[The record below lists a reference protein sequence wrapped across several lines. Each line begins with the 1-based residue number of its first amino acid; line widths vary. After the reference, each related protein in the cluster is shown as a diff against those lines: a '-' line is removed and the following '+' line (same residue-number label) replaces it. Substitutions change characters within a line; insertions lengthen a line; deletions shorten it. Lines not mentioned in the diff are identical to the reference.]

1 MILSPFSHRDT
12 LPVVNLD
19 LSSIRNA
26 IKNGPCRL
34 PPLPPSAQAFL
45 GCQPEQ
51 PQLWVVNHLHELERL
66 SDSFK
71 TLCPEKN
78 ILLLPP
84 NDPGDME
91 RQGERLKTLQF
102 LSLGRDGCPSRPPVD
117 GTEHKRRS
125 ETEHPAFILLTT
137 SQCLEETFP
146 DIGKPQVLA
155 LGSECPPE
163 LFFQELEKM
172 GYELEPEVYE
182 KGVAARRGG
191 IIDVWPPTEEYPVRI
206 EFFGD
211 EIDSLRTF
219 DIATQ
224 RSVEKISSIKILP
237 LNAVGETTLEELL
250 PANTLRIIVGQAS
263 PAAESLCSTRSR
275 IREAR
280 PTNTIEIGHVT
291 TDVLDIDLAPYDT
304 HLKPVSENHPA
315 EAAETQRKLFF
326 QTVEKMSSNGWK
338 IDIYME
344 TEGSAERLKEAYL
357 GPSRPFMV
365 NLHGEPRRPGA
376 ERPALH
382 VRVGLIHGSFI
393 RKKTKHL
400 VLTEADIYGY
410 AAKTA
415 HARKKG
421 KAVQT
426 KGERVA
432 EWRDIQPGELVVHAD
447 HGIGKY
453 MGVMEIEMAGR
464 RQEMLLLEY
473 AEGARIY
480 LPTGQTHLLTRYV
493 GMGNTAPALHSLKGK
508 RWQNDRA
515 SAEEAIEDLAAR
527 LLETQAARKLK
538 KGRACGPDTH
548 LQTEFDNSFPYM
560 ETADQLAAIQAVKN
574 DLESALPADRL
585 ICGDAGYGKTEVVLR
600 AAFKMVM
607 EGRQVAVL
615 VPTTILAQQH
625 FDTFTERMAA
635 FPVCVEM
642 LSRFRTKTEQNT
654 TIQRLRDGK
663 VNIVIGT
670 HRLVSKDV
678 QFADLGLVVID
689 EEQRFGVRAKEHLKQ
704 LRKEVDVLTLS
715 ATPIPRTLY
724 MGLTGARD
732 MSTITTPPQER
743 QPVETIVLEDHDDII
758 QSAIEHELA
767 REGQVFVLHNRVQTI
782 HKMTQRIATLAP
794 EARVETAHGQ
804 MSEKQLSDI
813 MHRFVRGSFD
823 VLVCT
828 TIVENGV
835 DIPNCNTILVDRAD
849 RFGLA
854 DLYQL
859 RGRVGRAR
867 RKAYAF
873 LLIPPHGV
881 LTDDARQRIE
891 ALKKYTGHGTGL
903 RIAMRDLEIRGAG
916 NLLGARQSGHI
927 AAIGFDLYCQLL
939 KRSVARLQG
948 RKVPPLIDT
957 AVDLDFLE
965 RSPAAAEA
973 GETPASGNGAYIP
986 YSYVDDENLRVQLY
1000 GRIASLA
1007 KESEVRELKKEF
1019 ADRFGKLPAPMR
1031 NLFEIARIRIAAAY
1045 AAVKTV
1051 RVNDGR
1057 IMLIRNNEPIMV
1069 NGRYPRLTARTA
1081 PSRLREILQLIKD
1094 IRTVK

>member
-1 MILSPFSHRDT
+1 MNSEQSALIQT
-12 LPVVNLD
+12 
-19 LSSIRNA
+19 A
-26 IKNGPCRL
+26 KNGPCRL
-34 PPLPPSAQAFL
+34 PPLPPAAQAFL
-45 GCQPEQ
+45 GAQLEQ
-51 PQLWVVNHLHELERL
+51 PQLWIVDHFQTLEKL
-66 SDSFK
+66 SDSFR
-71 TLCPEKN
+71 TLCPQKN

-84 NDPGDME
+84 DDPGDME
-91 RQGERLKTLQF
+91 LQGERLKTLRF
-102 LSLGRDGCPSRPPVD
+102 LAGGTPAIRTAGVPPAPNAPFVV
-117 GTEHKRRS
+117 
-125 ETEHPAFILLTT
+125 LTT
-137 SQCLEETFP
+137 FQTLEEKLPNLGKSTILQIGDTMEP
-146 DIGKPQVLA
+146 D
-155 LGSECPPE
+155 E
-163 LFFQELEKM
+163 FFQSLEKQ
-172 GYELEPEVYE
+172 GYTLEAEVYE
-182 KGVAARRGG
+182 KGIAARRGG
-191 IIDVWPPTEEYPVRI
+191 IIDLWPPTEEHPVRI

-219 DIATQ
+219 DILTQ
-224 RSVEKISSIKILP
+224 RSIEKIDALEVPP

-250 PANTLRIIVGQAS
+250 PENTLRVFSNVDAMPPSRCGQWERGAQAIT
-263 PAAESLCSTRSR
+263 PAKTAY
-275 IREAR
+275 
-280 PTNTIEIGHVT
+280 TIEIGCVT
-291 TDVLDIDLAPYDT
+291 TDVLDIDLAPYET
-304 HLKPVSENHPA
+304 NLKPVSESHPA
-315 EAAETQRKLFF
+315 ENAEKQRKLFNH
-326 QTVEKMSSNGWK
+326 TLESMVKNGWTV
-338 IDIYME
+338 DIYME
-344 TEGSAERLKEAYL
+344 TEGSAERLREAYFP
-357 GPSRPFMV
+357 PSTSHNFSSEAF
-365 NLHGEPRRPGA
+365 GEGRIPQI
-376 ERPALH
+376 H
-382 VRVGLIHGSFI
+382 TGLLHGSFI
-393 RKKTKHL
+393 CKENKYL
-400 VLTEADIYGY
+400 LITEADLYGY
-410 AAKTA
+410 SAKTA

-421 KAVQT
+421 KAVQAQ
-426 KGERVA
+426 GERVA
-432 EWRDIQPGELVVHAD
+432 EWNDIQPGELVVHAD
-447 HGIGKY
+447 HGIGRY
-453 MGVMEIEMAGR
+453 MGVMEIDMAGR
-464 RQEMLLLEY
+464 KQEMLLLEY

-493 GMGNTAPALHSLKGK
+493 GMGKASPSLHSLKGK

-515 SAEEAIEDLAAR
+515 SAQEAIEDLAAR

-548 LQTEFDNSFPYM
+548 LQAEFDNSFPYM
-560 ETADQLAAIQAVKN
+560 ETADQLSAIQAVKE
-574 DLESALPADRL
+574 DLEDPLPADRL
-585 ICGDAGYGKTEVVLR
+585 ICGDAGYGKTEVAMR

-642 LSRFRTKTEQNT
+642 LSRFRTKAEQNA
-654 TIQRLRDGK
+654 TIARLREGA

-678 QFADLGLVVID
+678 HFAELGLVVID

-743 QPVETIVLEDHDDII
+743 QPVETIVLEEHDDII
-758 QSAIEHELA
+758 QGAIEHELA
-767 REGQVFVLHNRVQTI
+767 RDGQVFFLHNRVQTI
-782 HKMTQRIATLAP
+782 HKVAQKIENLVP
-794 EARVETAHGQ
+794 EARVEYAHGQ

-813 MHRFVRGSFD
+813 MHRFVRGLFD

-891 ALKKYTGHGTGL
+891 ALKKYTGHGTGF

-916 NLLGARQSGHI
+916 NLLGAQQSGHI

-948 RKVPPLIDT
+948 KKVPPLIDA

-965 RSPAAAEA
+965 RSPRA
-973 GETPASGNGAYIP
+973 GETPAVRDCIAGVPPAQENGAYIP
-986 YSYVDDENLRVQLY
+986 YSYVDDENLRVKLY
-1000 GRIASLA
+1000 GRISSLA
-1007 KESEVRELKKEF
+1007 KETEVQQLRREF
-1019 ADRFGKLPAPMR
+1019 ADRFGKLPPAVR

-1045 AAVKTV
+1045 ADVKTV
-1051 RVNDGR
+1051 RVNEER

-1069 NGRYPRLTARTA
+1069 NGRYPRLTTDTT
-1081 PSRLREILQLIKD
+1081 SRRLKEILALLKGVQ
-1094 IRTVK
+1094 TTSPHY

>member
-1 MILSPFSHRDT
+1 MS
-12 LPVVNLD
+12 LD
-19 LSSIRNA
+19 LTSIHAA
-26 IKNGPCRL
+26 IQQGNCRL
-34 PPLPPSAQAFL
+34 PALPPSALAFL
-45 GCQPEQ
+45 GCQLDQ
-51 PQLWVVNHLHELERL
+51 SQLWVADHFQTMEKLA
-66 SDSFK
+66 DSFK
-71 TLCPEKN
+71 TLCPLKN
-78 ILLLPP
+78 ILVLPP
-84 NDPGDME
+84 NDAGDMDL
-91 RQGERLKTLQF
+91 QGERMKTLSF
-102 LSLGRDGCPSRPPVD
+102 LQRGGPSAEL
-117 GTEHKRRS
+117 GTED
-125 ETEHPAFILLTT
+125 PASAFVILTT
-137 SQCLEETFP
+137 FQTLENKFP
-146 DIGKPQVLA
+146 NLGKPHVLNIGDSVSPDA
-155 LGSECPPE
+155 
-163 LFFQELEKM
+163 FFQTLEKA

-191 IIDVWPPTEEYPVRI
+191 IIDLWPPTLEHPVRI

-219 DIATQ
+219 DILTQ
-224 RSVEKISSIKILP
+224 RSIDKISSLDILP
-237 LNAVGETTLEELL
+237 LNAAGETTLDELL
-250 PANTLRIIVGQAS
+250 PENTLRIGCGIAEEGFDIQVG
-263 PAAESLCSTRSR
+263 C
-275 IREAR
+275 
-280 PTNTIEIGHVT
+280 VT
-291 TDVLDIDLAPYDT
+291 TDVQKIDLAPYET
-304 HLKPVSENHPA
+304 NLKPVSDKHPA
-315 EAAETQRKLFF
+315 EAAERQRQRFNHTLKGM
-326 QTVEKMSSNGWK
+326 VSEGWT

-344 TEGSAERLKEAYL
+344 TEGSAERLREAYFSP
-357 GPSRPFMV
+357 PSAHIPQI
-365 NLHGEPRRPGA
+365 HT
-376 ERPALH
+376 
-382 VRVGLIHGSFI
+382 GLLHGSFVCKENNYLLI
-393 RKKTKHL
+393 
-400 VLTEADIYGY
+400 TEADLYGY

-415 HARKKG
+415 HARKTG
-421 KAVQT
+421 AAQRT
-426 KGERVA
+426 PAGERVA
-432 EWRDIQPGELVVHAD
+432 EWSDIQPGELVVHAD

-464 RQEMLLLEY
+464 KQEMLLLQY

-493 GMGNTAPALHSLKGK
+493 GMGNAAPSLHSLKGK

-515 SAEEAIEDLAAR
+515 SAEAAIEDLAAR
-527 LLETQAARKLK
+527 LLETQAARALK
-538 KGRACGPDTH
+538 KGRACGADTH
-548 LQTEFDNSFPYM
+548 LQSEFENSFPYM
-560 ETADQLAAIQAVKN
+560 ETADQLSAIQEVKE

-585 ICGDAGYGKTEVVLR
+585 ICGDAGYGKTEVAMR

-642 LSRFRTKTEQNT
+642 LSRFRTRAEQNA
-654 TIQRLRDGK
+654 TIARLREGQ

-743 QPVETIVLEDHDDII
+743 QPVETIVLEQHDEII
-758 QSAIEHELA
+758 QGAIEHELA
-767 REGQVFVLHNRVQTI
+767 REGQVFYLHNRVQSI
-782 HKMTQRIATLAP
+782 HKVAQRIESLVP
-794 EARVETAHGQ
+794 EARVEYAHGQ

-813 MHRFVRGSFD
+813 MHRFVRGLFD

-873 LLIPPHGV
+873 LLLPPHGV

-891 ALKKYTGHGTGL
+891 ALKKYTGHGTGF

-916 NLLGARQSGHI
+916 NLLGAQQSGHI

-948 RKVPPLIDT
+948 KKVPPLID
-957 AVDLDFLE
+957 ASVDLDFLE
-965 RSPAAAEA
+965 RSPASGEQTDAAF
-973 GETPASGNGAYIP
+973 IP
-986 YSYVDDENLRVQLY
+986 YSYVDDETLRVKLY
-1000 GRIASLA
+1000 GRISSLA
-1007 KESEVRELKKEF
+1007 TETEVRELTKEF
-1019 ADRFGKLPAPMR
+1019 ADRFGKLPPPMR

-1045 AAVKTV
+1045 AGVKTI
-1051 RVNDGR
+1051 RVNEDR
-1057 IMLIRNNEPIMV
+1057 ILLIRRGDPIMPD
-1069 NGRYPRLTARTA
+1069 GRYPRLSALTASA
-1081 PSRLREILQLIKD
+1081 RLKEILEL
-1094 IRTVK
+1094 VKQFKL

>member
-1 MILSPFSHRDT
+1 ML
-12 LPVVNLD
+12 LD
-19 LSSIRNA
+19 LTA
-26 IKNGPCRL
+26 IQTALTNGTCRL
-34 PPLPPSAQAFL
+34 PALPPSAQAFL
-45 GCQPEQ
+45 GCTLLKSSPQ
-51 PQLWVVNHLHELERL
+51 PQLWVV
-66 SDSFK
+66 DSFQA
-71 TLCPEKN
+71 LEKLADSFRTFFGSRKKK
-78 ILLLPP
+78 LLIFQGLET
-84 NDPGDME
+84 GDME
-91 RQGERLKTLQF
+91 LTGESLRSLQF
-102 LSLGRDGCPSRPPVD
+102 LASNP
-117 GTEHKRRS
+117 TEPFVVI
-125 ETEHPAFILLTT
+125 TLF
-137 SQCLEETFP
+137 QCLERKVP
-146 DIGKPQVLA
+146 KLGKPNTLSA
-155 LGSECPPE
+155 GSTCSPDT
-163 LFFQELEKM
+163 FFQELEKM

-191 IIDVWPPTEEYPVRI
+191 IIDLWPPTREHPVRI

-211 EIDSLRTF
+211 EVDSLRTF
-219 DIATQ
+219 DILTQ
-224 RSVEKISSIKILP
+224 RSIKKITSLEILP
-237 LNAVGETTLEELL
+237 LNAEGETTLEKLL
-250 PANTLRIIVGQAS
+250 PEHTLRVFSNLHENAAVAS
-263 PAAESLCSTRSR
+263 S
-275 IREAR
+275 
-280 PTNTIEIGHVT
+280 IEIGCVT
-291 TDVLDIDLAPYDT
+291 TDVVDIDLSAYET
-304 HLKPVSENHPA
+304 NLKPVSDKHPA
-315 EAAETQRKLFF
+315 EAAERQRQRFNHTL
-326 QTVEKMSSNGWK
+326 TGMVSEGWT

-344 TEGSAERLKEAYL
+344 TEGSAERLREAYFS
-357 GPSRPFMV
+357 P
-365 NLHGEPRRPGA
+365 
-376 ERPALH
+376 PASH
-382 VRVGLIHGSFI
+382 VPQIHTGLLHGSFI
-393 RKKTKHL
+393 RKEHKYL
-400 VLTEADIYGY
+400 LITEADLYGY

-421 KAVQT
+421 KAAAVR

-432 EWRDIQPGELVVHAD
+432 EWSDIQPGELVVHAD

-464 RQEMLLLEY
+464 KQEMLLLEY

-493 GMGNTAPALHSLKGK
+493 GMGNASPALHSLKGK
-508 RWQNDRA
+508 RWQNDRL
-515 SAEEAIEDLAAR
+515 SAEAAIEDLAAR
-527 LLETQAARKLK
+527 LLETQAARALK
-538 KGRACGPDTH
+538 KGRACRADTH
-548 LQTEFDNSFPYM
+548 LQREFENSFPYM
-560 ETADQLAAIQAVKN
+560 ETADQLSAIQAVKA

-585 ICGDAGYGKTEVVLR
+585 ICGDAGYGKTEVAMR

-642 LSRFRTKTEQNT
+642 LSRFRTKAEQNA
-654 TIQRLRDGK
+654 TIARLRENR

-743 QPVETIVLEDHDDII
+743 QPVETIVLEEHDDII
-758 QSAIEHELA
+758 QGAIEHELA
-767 REGQVFVLHNRVQTI
+767 RDGQVFYLHNRVQTI
-782 HKMTQRIATLAP
+782 HKIAQKIEGLVP
-794 EARVETAHGQ
+794 EARVEYAHGQ
-804 MSEKQLSDI
+804 MSENQLSDI
-813 MHRFVRGSFD
+813 MHRFVRGLFD

-891 ALKKYTGHGTGL
+891 ALKKYTGHGTGF

-916 NLLGARQSGHI
+916 NLLGAQQSGHI

-948 RKVPPLIDT
+948 KKVPPLID
-957 AVDLDFLE
+957 ASVDLDFLE
-965 RSPAAAEA
+965 RSPRAGEA
-973 GETPASGNGAYIP
+973 GGTPAIHSRTAGAPPAQENGAYIP

-1007 KESEVRELKKEF
+1007 TETEVRELKKEF
-1019 ADRFGKLPAPMR
+1019 ADRFGKLPPAMR
-1031 NLFEIARIRIAAAY
+1031 NLFEIARIRIAAAH
-1045 AAVKTV
+1045 ADVKTI
-1051 RVNDGR
+1051 RVNEGR
-1057 IMLIRNNEPIMV
+1057 ILLIRNGEPIMPD
-1069 NGRYPRLTARTA
+1069 GRYPRQSALTAA
-1081 PSRLREILQLIKD
+1081 SRLKEILQLIKSF
-1094 IRTVK
+1094 